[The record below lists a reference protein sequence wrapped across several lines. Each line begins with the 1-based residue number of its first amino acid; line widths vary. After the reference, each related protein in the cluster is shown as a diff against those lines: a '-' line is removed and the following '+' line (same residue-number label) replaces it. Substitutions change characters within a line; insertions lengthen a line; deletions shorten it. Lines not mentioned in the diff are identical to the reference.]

1 MPEGAGDARE
11 LSHRPDIEAMRDG
24 YLFRETYR
32 SGRRYRGSAIEV
44 VYRSNTLGRIRLG
57 FSVSR
62 KSGKAVLRN
71 LFRRR
76 IRTLI
81 REEGPTGGMD
91 MIFSPAGRLEKTVWA
106 EIREEFREITGLSRE
121 RG

>member
-1 MPEGAGDARE
+1 MPEGAGDAKI
-11 LSHRPDIEAMRDG
+11 LSHRPDIEPMRDG
-24 YLFRETYR
+24 YLFREIYR

-44 VYRSNTLGRIRLG
+44 VYRFNTLGRIRLG

-76 IRTLI
+76 IRTLV
-81 REEGPTGGMD
+81 REEGPTEGMD
-91 MIFSPAGRLEKTVWA
+91 MIFSPARKLEITEWT
-106 EIREEFREITGLSRE
+106 EIREEFREVTGISRE

>member
-1 MPEGAGDARE
+1 MPEGAGDARS
-11 LSHRPDIEAMRDG
+11 LSHRPDIEPMRDG

-32 SGRRYRGSAIEV
+32 SGSRYRGSTIEV
-44 VYRSNTLGRIRLG
+44 VYRSNALGRIRLG

-76 IRTLI
+76 IRTLV
-81 REEGPTGGMD
+81 RMEGPTGGMD
-91 MIFSPAGRLEKTVWA
+91 MIFSPAGRLKTTEWT
-106 EIREEFREITGLSRE
+106 EIRDEFREVTEILRE